1 MGRFKLA
8 IRPGIMENFWPARMP
23 ESLITDQ
30 SDMYDDIKDNDK
42 FKERELKG
50 SSSPFPLLSPI
61 ILMDQAYVPVK
72 FLI

>member
-1 MGRFKLA
+1 
-8 IRPGIMENFWPARMP
+8 MP